1 LRRPRRCGGR
11 RDDDPG
17 SAPMYRLRPAIVTPP
32 WARRRIRPYPLRCVL
47 NQFEERVWGAG
58 VWGTGHR
65 GLEPKSLKRGVGV
78 IKATKL
84 VRDVM
89 GPEPLTVVDASMSID
104 EAGRVMR
111 AWDVDEVLVTDD
123 GRLCGVLTGREVV
136 VRSIASG
143 RHPASISAGE
153 CCHGDLHAVSVD
165 EPIDTAAEL
174 MRRHGLRRLPV
185 TDADRLVGSVWLT
198 TVARGEL

>member
-1 LRRPRRCGGR
+1 L
-11 RDDDPG
+11 
-17 SAPMYRLRPAIVTPP
+17 
-32 WARRRIRPYPLRCVL
+32 
-47 NQFEERVWGAG
+47 
-58 VWGTGHR
+58 
-65 GLEPKSLKRGVGV
+65 GV

-111 AWDVDEVLVTDD
+111 AWDVDEVLVTDG
-123 GRLCGVLTGREVV
+123 GRLCGILTGREVV

-153 CCHGDLHAVSVD
+153 CCDGEPHAVSVD

-185 TDADRLVGSVWLT
+185 TDADRLVGAVWLT